1 MAIVATELDIGSR
14 IRKRRQEIGLTQQQ
28 LADRLEVAESSVV
41 AWETGRHYPKRK
53 LGALEAVLGVNL
65 TDDFDAF
72 SFATPDEAAIW
83 SLDRFS
89 EHERRMLIRK
99 LRETRGQVLTQ
110 PPQGRDWV

>member
-1 MAIVATELDIGSR
+1 MSVVAAELDIGPR
-14 IRKRRQEIGLTQQQ
+14 IRKRRQELGLTQQQ

-41 AWETGRHYPKRK
+41 AWETGKHYPKRK
-53 LGALEAVLGVNL
+53 LGALEMVLGINL

-72 SFATPDEAAIW
+72 TSTTPDEAAIW
-83 SLDRFS
+83 SLSRFS
-89 EHERRMLIRK
+89 EHERRILIRA